1 MHIEV
6 WVVEIKREW
15 KLGTS
20 LYSLYECVADTDICC
35 KVFSLNR
42 GKEIMNFSQDWPT
55 RHNKICREMIFHP
68 KHFCGAAFSNTLP
81 NIHASLH
88 GYISHSAEMPHI
100 CGFKSVEEIFALQC
114 LAFFWTRYGPF
125 LSNKNCC
132 SRSSLFRAITESFK
146 LKWLINLI
154 EDLSFYSI
162 KWSMSVQE
170 SVWG

>member
-88 GYISHSAEMPHI
+88 GYISHFAEMPHI
-100 CGFKSVEEIFALQC
+100 CGFKSVEEIFALQY
-114 LAFFWTRYGPF
+114 LAFCEPGMTIFSWVKIVVHARLDF
-125 LSNKNCC
+125 
-132 SRSSLFRAITESFK
+132 
-146 LKWLINLI
+146 
-154 EDLSFYSI
+154 
-162 KWSMSVQE
+162 MQ
-170 SVWG
+170 

>member
-100 CGFKSVEEIFALQC
+100 CGFKSVEDIFALQC

-125 LSNKNCC
+125 LSSKNCC
-132 SRSSLFRAITESFK
+132 SRSSLSHAITESFR
-146 LKWLINLI
+146 LKW
-154 EDLSFYSI
+154 
-162 KWSMSVQE
+162 
-170 SVWG
+170 